1 MLHFFHF
8 VKKVRNSF
16 GQFISFVYFKQ
27 EKFYSK
33 IWLTRLFIECEWT
46 MVSNN
51 NVWALWFG
59 DLSTSEPQ
67 SQSQFKPQLQC
78 SQRFSCLESWF
89 YSCRLI
95 SDFICGA
102 TASFQSRVNRLFW
115 TRFWLVWPGK
125 FFIRDCICKLAK
137 KYVIRHTLVWA
148 EKTEFICF
156 VSIFDKYANIV
167 NFWFFFFFIWTIV
180 SQQQKCEPAQHMVHT
195 NWKLCYDKNEGRMM
209 QSLSY
214 THTSCNPTRITPI

>member
-1 MLHFFHF
+1 M
-8 VKKVRNSF
+8 
-16 GQFISFVYFKQ
+16 
-27 EKFYSK
+27 
-33 IWLTRLFIECEWT
+33 TRLFIECEWT

-137 KYVIRHTLVWA
+137 KNMWSDIRWYELRKPNLYVLCRFLINMPTLWTSGYFSFEQLWVSNKNVNQRNTRSTPTENCAMIKMRDVWC
-148 EKTEFICF
+148 K
-156 VSIFDKYANIV
+156 VSPTLTLPATQPESLPFNDKYVFSDLWGN
-167 NFWFFFFFIWTIV
+167 
-180 SQQQKCEPAQHMVHT
+180 
-195 NWKLCYDKNEGRMM
+195 G
-209 QSLSY
+209 
-214 THTSCNPTRITPI
+214 